1 MTLYEYNTEKKKLD
15 GCVNVEKENKEICNH
30 KCSALNITNTKRE

>member
-15 GCVNVEKENKEICNH
+15 GCVNVEKKNKEICNH
-30 KCSALNITNTKRE
+30 KINAQP